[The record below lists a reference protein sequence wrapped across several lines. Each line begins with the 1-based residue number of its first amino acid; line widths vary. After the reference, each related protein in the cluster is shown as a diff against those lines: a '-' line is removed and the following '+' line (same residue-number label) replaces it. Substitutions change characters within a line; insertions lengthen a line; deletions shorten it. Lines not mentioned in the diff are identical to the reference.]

1 MLHALMNPNALQ
13 YMQAVVCL
21 LLSYQFFNEPVDYV
35 PDDLVAPM
43 LNRVAFP
50 FKYEGTAQKAD
61 VAIAGIS
68 MIGWLLLCDRFASGV
83 VGALDSFFTF

>member
-1 MLHALMNPNALQ
+1 M
-13 YMQAVVCL
+13 YL
-21 LLSYQFFNEPVDYV
+21 LLSYQYFYHPVDYV

-68 MIGWLLLCDRFASGV
+68 MIGWLFLCDRFAAGV
-83 VGALDSFFTF
+83 VGAVDSFFAF